1 MPFDPVLPPARFVDV
16 SDAELEAKLAL
27 LRKQGYVVDRRCV
40 LSVPIGDRNGWR
52 IFYQPLNV
60 VMGLVG

>member
-1 MPFDPVLPPARFVDV
+1 MPFEPILPPSRFVDV
-16 SDAELEAKLAL
+16 SDADLEAKLAL

-40 LSVPIGDRNGWR
+40 LSVPIGDRNGCR
-52 IFYQPLNV
+52 IFYHPVNV